1 MHGTKDFLGQMYNT
15 DSVQVIEK
23 DLQLIEQAEDHYNYV
38 LNGGVLLQKIDYSR
52 TRFFLNNN

>member
-1 MHGTKDFLGQMYNT
+1 MHETKDFLGQMYNT

-38 LNGGVLLQKIDYSR
+38 LSGGVLLQKIDYSR
-52 TRFFLNNN
+52 TRFFINHN